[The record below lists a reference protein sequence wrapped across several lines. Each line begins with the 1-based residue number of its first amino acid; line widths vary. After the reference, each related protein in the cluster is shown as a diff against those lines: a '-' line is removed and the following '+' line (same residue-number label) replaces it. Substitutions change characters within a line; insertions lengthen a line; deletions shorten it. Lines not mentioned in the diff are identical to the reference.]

1 MEIRPLDRG
10 LSQTPRPPSGFAPER
25 TSKIVSSREFPMN
38 RMRTLPTIRFELVQ
52 EARAKIAAGFYDS
65 PKVLESVVETLI
77 ADRGH

>member
-1 MEIRPLDRG
+1 
-10 LSQTPRPPSGFAPER
+10 
-25 TSKIVSSREFPMN
+25 MN